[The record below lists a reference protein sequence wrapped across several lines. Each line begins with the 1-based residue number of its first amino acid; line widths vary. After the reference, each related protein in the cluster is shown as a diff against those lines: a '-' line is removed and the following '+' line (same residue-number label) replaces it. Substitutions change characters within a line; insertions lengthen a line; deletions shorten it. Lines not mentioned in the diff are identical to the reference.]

1 MTNPGDAMKLKPV
14 KEGTRPDLRDSA
26 AAAPEGMPD
35 RETLEQRM
43 ELLGN
48 KLAELQAALY
58 AEAKQALLV
67 IFQARDAGGKDG
79 AIKRVFGPLN
89 PQGSYVASF
98 RAPTPNELAHDY
110 LWRVHAVV
118 PEKGYIGIFNRSHYE
133 DVLVPRVEGLV
144 PPRVWKKR
152 YRQINDF
159 ERMLAQNGV
168 RILKFFL
175 HVSKDEQKK
184 RFLERIDDPSK
195 NWKFREGDIA
205 AREKWDDYQ
214 RAYSAMIRR
223 CSTPW
228 APWYVVPADDKRVR
242 DYLVSRVVVRALKRM
257 NPQFPPAQGDILSWR
272 DRIQ

>member
-1 MTNPGDAMKLKPV
+1 MKLKRV
-14 KEGTRPDLRDSA
+14 KPDDDLRLDDASAARPDL
-26 AAAPEGMPD
+26 PED
-35 RETLEQRM
+35 AVLEEETRKLGK
-43 ELLGN
+43 ELSS
-48 KLAELQAALY
+48 LQTALY
-58 AEAKQALLV
+58 AEGKQALLV
-67 IFQARDAGGKDG
+67 VFQARDAGGKDG
-79 AIKRVFGPLN
+79 AIKRVFGPVN
-89 PQGSYVASF
+89 PQGMYVASF

-133 DVLVPRVEGLV
+133 DVLVPRVEELV
-144 PPRVWKKR
+144 PPKVWRKR
-152 YRQINDF
+152 YRQINEF

-184 RFLERIDDPSK
+184 RLLERIDDPSK

-205 AREKWDDYQ
+205 AREKWNEYQ

-223 CSTPW
+223 CSTRW

-242 DYLVSRVVVRALKRM
+242 DYLVSRVVVRALKRI
-257 NPQFPPAQGDILSWR
+257 NPQFPPAEGDILSWR
-272 DRIQ
+272 DRIV